1 MRAFPGESPRS
12 LCAEAAATPD
22 GFRKDK
28 HMKKTVLFDL
38 DGTLTDSG
46 EGIINCATLAL
57 RHFGLPIPAYED
69 MRTFVGPP
77 LRDSFIRF
85 GVPADQADE
94 AIRVY
99 RSRYIPTGMF
109 ENTPYPGIRELLEA
123 LRAEGYTLY
132 VATSKPEEM
141 SVTILEKFDLAK
153 YFHRICGA
161 SIDSSRS
168 TKDAVIAY
176 LLESSGAKEDM
187 VMVGDTKYDILG
199 AKAHG
204 IPAIGVGWGYGK
216 VEEMEEAGAVG
227 IAKTMDELI
236 GLIRGM

>member
-1 MRAFPGESPRS
+1 
-12 LCAEAAATPD
+12 
-22 GFRKDK
+22 
-28 HMKKTVLFDL
+28 MKKTILFDL

-57 RHFGLPIPAYED
+57 RHFGLPIPAYAD

-109 ENTPYPGIRELLEA
+109 ENTPYPGIRELLEK

-227 IAKTMDELI
+227 IAETMDELI
-236 GLIRGM
+236 GLIRWM

>member
-1 MRAFPGESPRS
+1 
-12 LCAEAAATPD
+12 
-22 GFRKDK
+22 
-28 HMKKTVLFDL
+28 MKKTVLFDL

-57 RHFGLPIPAYED
+57 RHFGLPIPPYED

-77 LRDSFIRF
+77 LHDSFVRF
-85 GVPADQADE
+85 GVPADQTDE

-109 ENTPYPGIRELLEA
+109 ENTPYPGIRELLEK
-123 LRAEGYTLY
+123 LRSEGYTLY

-141 SVTILEKFDLAK
+141 SVTILNRFDLAK

-176 LLESSGAKEDM
+176 LLESSGAKADM

-204 IPAIGVGWGYGK
+204 IPAIGIGWGYGK
-216 VEEMEEAGAVG
+216 VEEMVEAGAVG
-227 IAKTMDELI
+227 IAGTMEELVELI
-236 GLIRGM
+236 HGM

>member
-1 MRAFPGESPRS
+1 
-12 LCAEAAATPD
+12 
-22 GFRKDK
+22 
-28 HMKKTVLFDL
+28 MKKTVLFDL

-57 RHFGLPIPAYED
+57 RHFGLPIPPYED

-77 LRDSFIRF
+77 LHDSFVRF
-85 GVPADQADE
+85 GVPADQTDE
-94 AIRVY
+94 AIQVY

-109 ENTPYPGIRELLEA
+109 ENTPYPGIRELLEK
-123 LRAEGYTLY
+123 LQAEGYTLY

-141 SVTILEKFDLAK
+141 SVTILNRFDLAK

-176 LLESSGAKEDM
+176 LLESSGAKADM

-199 AKAHG
+199 AKTHG

-216 VEEMEEAGAVG
+216 VEEMVEAGAVG
-227 IAKTMDELI
+227 IAGTMEELVELI
-236 GLIRGM
+236 HGM

>member
-1 MRAFPGESPRS
+1 
-12 LCAEAAATPD
+12 
-22 GFRKDK
+22 
-28 HMKKTVLFDL
+28 MKKTVLFDL

-227 IAKTMDELI
+227 IAETMDELI